1 MIGGCVRMII
11 SNEKKF
17 IYLRVPKTGSTSASV
32 FFFNELPLE
41 KSIIRSSDKSTLIR
55 EENSNII
62 PSNYFNGT
70 YDFLGGV
77 HATLQEVEKS
87 KLLQYPLNEYDVYA
101 VCRNPIDRFLSF
113 CSMFKKTD
121 NVDIVSN
128 FTTFKQYMSMF
139 ECSPQALWLMH
150 NNTLLNKVFLYE
162 NLNALIA
169 EISEKYNIGNV
180 DKFKSYQLR
189 CYDKPYKDINK
200 KALEYIK
207 VIWAKDFE
215 IYANLKNYPAAR

>member
-1 MIGGCVRMII
+1 MII
-11 SNEKKF
+11 SNEKRF

-55 EENSNII
+55 EEHSDII
-62 PSNYFNGT
+62 PLNYFNDT
-70 YDFLGGV
+70 HDFLGGV
-77 HATLQEVEKS
+77 HATLQEAEES
-87 KLLQYPLNEYDVYA
+87 NLLQYPLGSYDIYA
-101 VCRNPIDRFLSF
+101 ICRNPIDRFLSF

-128 FTTFKQYMSMF
+128 FVTFKQYMSMF
-139 ECSPQALWLMH
+139 ECSPQSLWLRH
-150 NNTLLNKVFLYE
+150 NNTLANKIFLYE
-162 NLNALIA
+162 NLNVMVK
-169 EISEKYNIGNV
+169 EISEKYNIQNV

-189 CYDKPYKDINK
+189 SYEKPYTHIDK

-207 VIWAKDFE
+207 VIWAEDFE
-215 IYANLKNYPAAR
+215 IYANLKNYPAA